1 MSYDTSR
8 PWYVNDRVC
17 DEYGRTLRDDGDLR
31 MLKTLKLLRS
41 IVVNVGILTIS
52 LYAVSQGG
60 DATLLGSLALFVLGG
75 YNGLE
80 FTDYLAL
87 IQAYKEVQSA
97 DSDD

>member
-1 MSYDTSR
+1 
-8 PWYVNDRVC
+8 
-17 DEYGRTLRDDGDLR
+17 

-41 IVVNVGILTIS
+41 IIVNLGILVIS

-60 DATLLGSLALFVLGG
+60 NATLLGSLALFVLGG

-87 IQAYKEVQSA
+87 IRAYKEVQS
-97 DSDD
+97 DGGDE